1 MTKHIREIVSVSGI
15 ENVSR
20 RGVLKGILS
29 TTGLVLA
36 VHVMPS
42 GPALADDAPKWGAQG
57 MPHGTVNN
65 PLAFVSIAPDGTVTI
80 VCHRS
85 DMGQGVRTGMPLI
98 VADEMEADWAKVKV
112 AQAPGDE
119 VKYGNQDT
127 DGSRSTRHFFMPMRQ
142 VGAAARMMLEAA
154 AAKRWG
160 VDVSD
165 VEAKNHEVIQ
175 KSTGKKLGYGDLAAD
190 ASTMG
195 VPSNVSVEK
204 SGAATP
210 VSLPLKDPSEFRYI
224 GKEGTNIVD
233 GFNITTGRAIYGQD
247 VRLPGTKYAVIA
259 RPAVMGGKVV
269 SFDATD
275 AKKIPGVLQIVVMP
289 TPSYPMK
296 FQPSGGIAIIA
307 DNTWAAIQG
316 RKALKITWDDGPHA
330 TYDSQAYRAQ
340 MEATARQPGAVLR
353 SDGDFAAA
361 YASADKKVEAE
372 YYIPHNAHA
381 TMEPPSATCRI
392 VDGKAEVWT
401 SVQSP
406 QAAHDMVAAYLAL
419 PPENVTVNVTLLGGG
434 FGRKSKPDFAVEAAL
449 CSKAMGGAPV
459 KVVWTR
465 EDDIHN
471 DFYHTVSVER
481 LEAGLDKDGHVVA
494 WRHNSVAPTIFALF
508 MADPKHEAPLE
519 QGMGLVDM
527 PFDIKNVSIE
537 NGEAEAHTKIG
548 WWRSVSNVPHGFAI
562 QSFVAELAHA
572 AGKDQKEFLLDL
584 IGPARI
590 LDVPQKVKNFWDYGE
605 NPEVYPI
612 DTGRLRNV
620 VELVTEKAGWGK
632 REVPKGHGLGLAVH
646 RSFVSYVAAVI
657 EAAVDEKGNIT
668 VPRVDICVDCG
679 PIVNPDRVRSQFEG
693 AVVMGLGVGL
703 LNEISFKEGRVQQ
716 SNLDDYQ
723 VIRITDAPRET
734 HVYIVPRG
742 YDMHMGGVGEPGV
755 PPVAPALMNAIFAA
769 SGKRIRSLPL
779 GQQLAGKA

>member
-1 MTKHIREIVSVSGI
+1 MTKHLRGIAPPSSI

-20 RGVLKGILS
+20 RSALKGMAA
-29 TTGLVLA
+29 TGGLVLA
-36 VHVMPS
+36 LTILPHR
-42 GPALADDAPKWGAQG
+42 AAHAAAPKWGADG
-57 MPHGTVNN
+57 MPHGAVNS
-65 PLAFVSIAPDGTVTI
+65 PEAFVSIAPDGTVTI

-85 DMGQGVRTGMPLI
+85 EMGQGVRTGMPLI
-98 VADEMEADWAKVKV
+98 VADELDADWTKVKI
-112 AQAPGDE
+112 AQATGDE
-119 VKYGNQDT
+119 VRYGNQDT
-127 DGSRSTRHFFMPMRQ
+127 DGSRSTRHFIVPMRQ

-165 VEAKNHEVIQ
+165 VEAKNHEVAQ
-175 KSTGKKLGYGDLAAD
+175 KSTGKTLGYGELAAD
-190 ASTMG
+190 ASKLP
-195 VPSNVSVEK
+195 VP
-204 SGAATP
+204 ATE
-210 VSLPLKDPSEFRYI
+210 SLKLKDPSQFRYI

-247 VRLPGTKYAVIA
+247 VRLPGQKYAVIA
-259 RPAVMGGKVV
+259 RPPVMGGKVT
-269 SFDATD
+269 SYDATD
-275 AKKIPGVLQIVVMP
+275 AKKVPGVVQIVEIP
-289 TPSYPMK
+289 APSYPMM
-296 FQPSGGIAIIA
+296 FQPSGGIAVIA

-330 TYDSQAYRAQ
+330 TYDSQSYRAAL
-340 MEATARQPGAVLR
+340 EATARQPGKVVRA
-353 SDGDFAAA
+353 DGDFAAA

-392 VDGKAEVWT
+392 ADGKAEVWT

-406 QAAHDMVAAYLAL
+406 QAAHDLVAKYLGLA
-419 PPENVTVNVTLLGGG
+419 PENVTVNVTLLGGG

-449 CSKAMGGAPV
+449 CSKAVGGAPV

-471 DFYHTVSVER
+471 DFFHTVSLER
-481 LEAGLDKDGHVVA
+481 LEAGLDKDGKVVA
-494 WRHNSVAPTIFALF
+494 WRHNSVAPTIGALF
-508 MADPKHEAPLE
+508 VAPDPRHELNWE
-519 QGMGLVDM
+519 LGQGMSDL
-527 PFDIKNVSIE
+527 PFDVKNLSLE

-562 QSFVAELAHA
+562 QSFVAELAAA
-572 AGKDQKEFLLDL
+572 AGKDQKAFLLDL
-584 IGPARI
+584 IGSPRI
-590 LDVPQKVKNFWDYGE
+590 VDLGNVKNFWDYGE

-620 VELVTEKAGWGK
+620 VELVTEKAGWG
-632 REVPKGHGLGLAVH
+632 RQVPKGHGLGLAAH

-657 EAAVDEKGNIT
+657 EAAVDEKGKVTI
-668 VPRVDICVDCG
+668 PRVDIAVDCG
-679 PIVNPDRVRSQFEG
+679 PTVNPDRVRSQFEG
-693 AVVMGLGVGL
+693 AVIMGLGVGL
-703 LNEISFKEGRVQQ
+703 MNEISFKNGRVEQ
-716 SNLDDYQ
+716 SNLDDYL
-723 VIRITDAPRET
+723 VLRISDAPRET
-734 HVYIVPRG
+734 HVYIVPHG
-742 YDMHMGGVGEPGV
+742 YDMHLGGVGEPGV

-779 GQQLAGKA
+779 GGQLASKA

>member
-1 MTKHIREIVSVSGI
+1 MTEHIREIVPFAV

-36 VHVMPS
+36 VGVAPPR
-42 GPALADDAPKWGAQG
+42 PALAADAPKWGAAG

-65 PLAFVSIAPDGTVTI
+65 PLVFVSIAPDGTVTI

-85 DMGQGVRTGMPLI
+85 EMGQGVRTGMPLI
-98 VADEMEADWAKVKV
+98 VADEMEADWSRVKV
-112 AQAPGDE
+112 AQATGDE

-127 DGSRSTRHFFMPMRQ
+127 DGSRSTRHFIEPMRQ

-175 KSTGKKLGYGDLAAD
+175 KSTGTKLGYGELAAD
-190 ASTMG
+190 ASKMAVPTG
-195 VPSNVSVEK
+195 VSQSKLNAP
-204 SGAATP
+204 TP
-210 VSLPLKDPSEFRYI
+210 GSLPLKDPSQFRYI

-233 GFNITTGRAIYGQD
+233 GFDITTGRAMYGQD
-247 VRLPGTKYAVIA
+247 VRLPGQKYAVVA
-259 RPAVMGGKVV
+259 RPPVMGGKVA

-275 AKKIPGVLQIVVMP
+275 TKKVPGFVQIVEIP
-289 TPSYPMK
+289 APSYPMM
-296 FQPSGGIAIIA
+296 FQPSGGIAVIA

-316 RKALKITWDDGPHA
+316 RKALKIQWDDGPHA
-330 TYDSQAYRAQ
+330 TYDSQAYRAA
-340 MEATARQPGAVLR
+340 MEATARQPGKILR

-361 YASADKKVEAE
+361 FASADKKVEAE

-381 TMEPPSATCRI
+381 TMEPPAATCRI

-406 QAAHDMVAAYLAL
+406 QAAHDLVAKYLGL
-419 PPENVTVNVTLLGGG
+419 PPENVTCNVTLLGGG

-449 CSKAMGGAPV
+449 CSKAIGGAPV

-465 EDDIHN
+465 EDDIRN

-481 LEAGLDKDGHVVA
+481 LEAGLDKDGKVVA
-494 WRHNSVAPTIFALF
+494 WRHNSVAPTIFSLF
-508 MADPKHEAPLE
+508 VPDPKHEAPLE

-527 PFDIKNVSIE
+527 PFAIPNISIE

-562 QSFVAELAHA
+562 QSFVAELASA
-572 AGKDQKEFLLDL
+572 AGKDQKAFLLDL
-584 IGPARI
+584 IGSPRI

-605 NPEVYPI
+605 NPEIYPI
-612 DTGRLRNV
+612 DTGRLRGV
-620 VELVTEKAGWGK
+620 VELVTEKAGWG

-668 VPRVDICVDCG
+668 VPRVDIAVDCG
-679 PIVNPDRVRSQFEG
+679 PTVNPDRVRSQFEG
-693 AVVMGLGVGL
+693 AVVMGLGIGL
-703 LNEISFKEGRVQQ
+703 LNEISFKDGRVQQ
-716 SNLDDYQ
+716 SNLDDYL
-723 VIRITDAPRET
+723 VLRISDAPRET
-734 HVYIVPRG
+734 HVHIVPRG
-742 YDMHMGGVGEPGV
+742 YDMRLGGVGEPGV

-769 SGKRIRSLPL
+769 SGKRIRALPL
-779 GQQLAGKA
+779 GQQLTGKA

>member
-1 MTKHIREIVSVSGI
+1 MTKHIREIVSVAGI

-36 VHVMPS
+36 IHVMPS
-42 GPALADDAPKWGAQG
+42 GPALAEDAPKWGGDG

-65 PLAFVSIAPDGTVTI
+65 PLAFVSIAPDGIVTI

-85 DMGQGVRTGMPLI
+85 EMGQGIRTGMPLI

-175 KSTGKKLGYGDLAAD
+175 KSTGKKLGYGELAAD

-195 VPSNVSVEK
+195 VPSNVSLEK
-204 SGAATP
+204 TGAATP

-233 GFNITTGRAIYGQD
+233 GFAITTGRATYGQD
-247 VRLPGTKYAVIA
+247 VRLPGQKYAVIA
-259 RPAVMGGKVV
+259 RPPVMGGKVA

-275 AKKIPGVLQIVVMP
+275 AKKLPGVVQIVEIP
-289 TPSYPMK
+289 APSYPMM
-296 FQPSGGIAIIA
+296 FQPSGGIAVVA

-316 RKALKITWDDGPHA
+316 RNALKITWDDGPHA
-330 TYDSQAYRAQ
+330 TYDSQAYRAA
-340 MEATARQPGAVLR
+340 MEATAKQPGKVLR

-406 QAAHDMVAAYLAL
+406 QAAHDLVAKYLAL

-471 DFYHTVSVER
+471 DFYHTVSLER
-481 LEAGLDKDGHVVA
+481 LEAGLDKDGKVVA
-494 WRHNSVAPTIFALF
+494 WRHNSVAPTIFSLF

-519 QGMGLVDM
+519 QGMGLVDV
-527 PFDIKNVSIE
+527 PFAVDNISIE

-572 AGKDQKEFLLDL
+572 AGKDQKTFLLDL

-612 DTGRLRNV
+612 DTGRLRSV
-620 VELVTEKAGWGK
+620 VELVTEKAGWGT

-657 EAAVDEKGNIT
+657 EAAVDEKGNVT
-668 VPRVDICVDCG
+668 VPRVDIAVDCG
-679 PIVNPDRVRSQFEG
+679 PIVNPDRIRSQFEG
-693 AVVMGLGVGL
+693 AVIMGLGVGL
-703 LNEISFKEGRVQQ
+703 LNEISFKDGRVQQ

-723 VIRITDAPRET
+723 VLRISDAPRET
-734 HVYIVPRG
+734 HVYITPRG